1 VVRDR
6 RVIYIRLLRAI
17 AGVFLLA
24 GAMVGCG
31 GVGEGNAHGRG
42 GERGSAAA
50 TDEATMAPEGDRP
63 ASGAARQQTGLDVEV
78 VSPGGAY
85 LPAGFGEGSL

>member
-6 RVIYIRLLRAI
+6 RVIDIWLLRAI

-24 GAMVGCG
+24 GAMVG
-31 GVGEGNAHGRG
+31 GVGEGEAHGRG